1 MTHPLPDFR
10 DPSPAAMEV
19 SSALELQPH
28 PEGGAAVSS
37 GGMPLPTAAGAPQ
50 ARSIFL
56 KASLIALAA
65 FFLAPYLLTALYVFI
80 DPPFSALMLR
90 QALTGGQAAYEWR
103 DLDQISPNLIAQV
116 IAAEDGR
123 FCKHHGVD
131 WTALDRAA
139 DAVVDG
145 KPKGGGS
152 TITMQTAKN
161 LFLWNRP
168 AILRKPF
175 EIPLAAFMDLALGKS
190 RVIEIYLNIVEW
202 GPGVYGAEA
211 AAQHHFGKSAA
222 DLTPQ
227 EAAQLA
233 AALPNPKR
241 RNAGN
246 PGPRTMALAQRLR
259 MKALRERGDSV
270 CVLDADSERGD
281 DASE

>member
-28 PEGGAAVSS
+28 PEGGATVSF
-37 GGMPLPTAAGAPQ
+37 GGMPPRTEAGAPQ
-50 ARSIFL
+50 ARSLFL

-175 EIPLAAFMDLALGKS
+175 EIPLAAFKIWRSAKAASSRSTSISWNGGRAFTGRRPRRSITLGNPPPTS
-190 RVIEIYLNIVEW
+190 RRRKQRSLPPRCRIR
-202 GPGVYGAEA
+202 
-211 AAQHHFGKSAA
+211 SAA
-222 DLTPQ
+222 MQ
-227 EAAQLA
+227 AIQVRARWRSRIGFA
-233 AALPNPKR
+233 
-241 RNAGN
+241 
-246 PGPRTMALAQRLR
+246 
-259 MKALRERGDSV
+259 
-270 CVLDADSERGD
+270 
-281 DASE
+281 

>member
-1 MTHPLPDFR
+1 M
-10 DPSPAAMEV
+10 
-19 SSALELQPH
+19 
-28 PEGGAAVSS
+28 
-37 GGMPLPTAAGAPQ
+37 
-50 ARSIFL
+50 
-56 KASLIALAA
+56 
-65 FFLAPYLLTALYVFI
+65 
-80 DPPFSALMLR
+80 
-90 QALTGGQAAYEWR
+90 
-103 DLDQISPNLIAQV
+103 
-116 IAAEDGR
+116 
-123 FCKHHGVD
+123 
-131 WTALDRAA
+131 
-139 DAVVDG
+139 VDG

-161 LFLWNRP
+161 LFLWSRP

-222 DLTPQ
+222 NLTPQ

-246 PGPRTMALAQRLR
+246 PGPRTMAFARRLR

-270 CVLDADSERGD
+270 CVLDADAERGEEAGD
-281 DASE
+281 WQDPSSCPSPARGEGTPPQRARPAPSPLAGEGRGEGERRVT

>member
-1 MTHPLPDFR
+1 MTDMAPQIL
-10 DPSPAAMEV
+10 DPSGL
-19 SSALELQPH
+19 SSSEQK
-28 PEGGAAVSS
+28 
-37 GGMPLPTAAGAPQ
+37 Q
-50 ARSIFL
+50 Q
-56 KASLIALAA
+56 ASLRRRIVRVALIAFAV
-65 FFLAPYLLTALYVFI
+65 FFFAPYLLTLLYVFI

-90 QALTGGQAAYEWR
+90 QVLTGGTAAYEWR

-123 FCKHHGVD
+123 FCQHRGVD

-175 EIPLAAFMDLALGKS
+175 EIPLATFMDFALGKS

-202 GPGVYGAEA
+202 APGVYGAEA
-211 AAQHHFGKSAA
+211 AAQHHFGKSAG

-246 PGPRTMALAQRLR
+246 PGPRTMAFAHRLR
-259 MKALRERGDSV
+259 MRALRERGDSV
-270 CVLDADSERGD
+270 CVLDADSEGGQE
-281 DASE
+281 ASD

>member
-1 MTHPLPDFR
+1 MACVMTDIAPEILE
-10 DPSPAAMEV
+10 PSGVP
-19 SSALELQPH
+19 SSEPKEQSSPRRRILRVAL
-28 PEGGAAVSS
+28 V
-37 GGMPLPTAAGAPQ
+37 
-50 ARSIFL
+50 
-56 KASLIALAA
+56 ALAA
-65 FFLAPYLLTALYVFI
+65 FFFAPYLLTLLYVFI

-90 QALTGGQAAYEWR
+90 QTLTGGPVTYEWR

-131 WTALDRAA
+131 WTALDKAA

-202 GPGVYGAEA
+202 GSGVYGAGA

-246 PGPRTMALAQRLR
+246 PGPRTMAFANRLR

-270 CVLDADSERGD
+270 CVLDADAERGD